1 MTTLRSMFRVVAL
14 ASAAFLMAVPAVASA
29 GEGRGQGAAE
39 EAKQGR
45 HGKDGEHG
53 KDGKDGKERRFPV
66 KAEKFQKVIEK
77 RLGKAR
83 EKLEAHMKE
92 KNLPEDKRAA
102 LRKDF
107 EAGATEVRALAKQV
121 GEDGTVTKEEAQKV
135 RELARSLKHK
145 ARDKHGKGGE
155 KHGKA
160 R

>member
-14 ASAAFLMAVPAVASA
+14 ASAAFLMAVPALASA

-39 EAKQGR
+39 EAKQGK

-53 KDGKDGKERRFPV
+53 KDGKERRFPI

-102 LRKDF
+102 IRKEF

-121 GEDGTVTKEEAQKV
+121 GEDGSVTKEEAQKV
-135 RELARSLKHK
+135 RDLARSLKHK
-145 ARDKHGKGGE
+145 AREKHGKGGE
-155 KHGKA
+155 KHDKA